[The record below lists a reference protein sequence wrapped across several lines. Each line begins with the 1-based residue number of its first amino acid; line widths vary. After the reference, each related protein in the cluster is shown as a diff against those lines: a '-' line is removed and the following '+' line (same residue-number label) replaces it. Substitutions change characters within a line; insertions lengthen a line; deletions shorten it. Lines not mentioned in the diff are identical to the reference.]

1 MLKDKIDA
9 GLLERFEAGLDPQ
22 NPQLSKISAKI
33 IGYGEMSTIFVISH
47 PGQEKIAYKRMPIF
61 RSSNE
66 MENYERLF
74 AEYTTGLGNIG
85 INVPESATARVIPD
99 KGNSVIYNAQERLP
113 SASIGNALIHKL
125 DENSVRLLFL
135 CVLRDLKKVFTS
147 NRERPSLTFGIDGQ
161 ISNWAIKDYQ
171 EGKPVTEKTE
181 LFYIDTGTPLIRKDV
196 IEQLNPELF
205 LRSTPSFLVWLIRL
219 FFLEEV
225 MTRYYDFRKVTI
237 DLIANF
243 YKEQRAELIPM
254 LIPTANSFFAGDG
267 VQFSIVP
274 ITEKEIVAY
283 YKEDATIW
291 RLYLAF
297 RKIDRFLHLKI
308 LVKPYVY
315 ILPEK
320 IKR

>member
-1 MLKDKIDA
+1 MLKDKIDT

-22 NPQLSKISAKI
+22 NPHLSKISAKI

-47 PGQEKIAYKRMPIF
+47 PGQENIAYKRMPIF

-85 INVPESATARVIPD
+85 INVPESAAARVIPD

-113 SASIGNALIHKL
+113 SASIGNALIHML

-135 CVLRDLKKVFTS
+135 CVLRDLQKVFAC
-147 NRERPSLTFGIDGQ
+147 NRARPSLTFGIDGQ

-171 EGKPVTEKTE
+171 EGKPITENTE
-181 LFYIDTGTPLIRKDV
+181 LFYIDTGTPLIRKDG

-243 YKEQRAELIPM
+243 YKEQHPEFIPM
-254 LIPTANSFFAGDG
+254 LIETANRFFTGEEAQSG
-267 VQFSIVP
+267 IAP
-274 ITEKEIVAY
+274 ITEKEVVSY

-291 RLYLAF
+291 RVYLAF
-297 RKIDRFLHLKI
+297 RKIDRYLHLKI
-308 LVKPYVY
+308 LGKPYVY
-315 ILPEK
+315 ILPGE

>member
-9 GLLERFEAGLDPQ
+9 GLLERFEAGLDPL
-22 NPQLSKISAKI
+22 NPHLSKISARI
-33 IGYGEMSTIFVISH
+33 IGYGEMSTIFVINH
-47 PGQEKIAYKRMPIF
+47 PGQENIAYKRMPIF
-61 RSSNE
+61 RSRDE
-66 MENYERLF
+66 METYERLF
-74 AEYTTGLGNIG
+74 AEYTTGLRNIG
-85 INVPESATARVIPD
+85 INIPESASARVIPD
-99 KGNSVIYNAQERLP
+99 KGNSVIYGAQERLS
-113 SASIGNALIHKL
+113 SASIGNALIQRL

-135 CVLRDLKKVFTS
+135 CVLRELKKVFTR

-161 ISNWAIKDYQ
+161 ISNWAMKDYQ

-181 LFYIDTGTPLIRKDV
+181 LFYIDTGTPLIHKDG

-237 DLIANF
+237 DFIANF
-243 YKEQRAELIPM
+243 YKEQRPDFIPM
-254 LIPTANSFFAGDG
+254 LIETANSFFAGEEAQSG
-267 VQFSIVP
+267 IAPV
-274 ITEKEIVAY
+274 TEKEIVSY

-308 LVKPYVY
+308 LGKPYVY